1 MGSMNVAAYSWNQQR
16 EVFVFWSMESKLRL
30 QFPITTSAGR
40 IATSRICIAGRRI
53 RAGLTKNTK
62 FADLI
67 VGRSFTFQSVSRALS
82 IRGGGPFGARQSSL
96 AVQAEFA
103 RSGRLPRVR
112 KTRRQERKHAGCC
125 RASNV
130 SGSIYCNASFAA
142 GLSSCRSTLW
152 TGSSSQSVIS
162 IRWTRPFPTL
172 WTSLGRVLDLD
183 ADSPATSPY
192 LRLEQDKNHR
202 RPMQRLVFV
211 IVSLLRALSAESRIA
226 QLNRVQQAS
235 PFA

>member
-30 QFPITTSAGR
+30 QFPVTTSAGR

-62 FADLI
+62 FADL
-67 VGRSFTFQSVSRALS
+67 VAGRSFTFQSVSRALS
-82 IRGGGPFGARQSSL
+82 ICGGGPLGARESSL
-96 AVQAEFA
+96 AVQAGLERSGRSRTFRQVSKVQAGLESSGRSRA

-112 KTRRQERKHAGCC
+112 KAQRRERQHAGCC
-125 RASNV
+125 RASKA
-130 SGSIYCNASFAA
+130 SGAIYCNASFAA

-162 IRWTRPFPTL
+162 IRWTRGSSRCLCTI
-172 WTSLGRVLDLD
+172 
-183 ADSPATSPY
+183 
-192 LRLEQDKNHR
+192 
-202 RPMQRLVFV
+202 V
-211 IVSLLRALSAESRIA
+211 IKRSRI
-226 QLNRVQQAS
+226 
-235 PFA
+235 